1 MERAAVA
8 RIHKNPIKFNLWN
21 SPSTARAEIG
31 ANDCC
36 VRAINISSRIF
47 FALLIDVSKVD

>member
-21 SPSTARAEIG
+21 SPSTARAEIS

-47 FALLIDVSKVD
+47 LRY